1 MLPSWGL
8 SIRSTYHN
16 GWYETVSLLAYK
28 PHDTLGLVEVR
39 TIAAGAR
46 LLDVLLKAA
55 EVELYKAGPICSG
68 RFLIRIGGAQSSVEA
83 ALAAVASDA
92 SLLDWFVLPRTSPEL
107 LRPSRTASPQNR
119 ALSGSGG
126 ESPGGLGIAAADKA
140 LKGANVM
147 LARLA
152 VAQGI
157 NGKSFMVFFGPLPR
171 LKRRFPWQHRPWK
184 NQLVDRSVIARPEEA
199 TVASLVGIRNP

>member
-1 MLPSWGL
+1 MLTRKGL
-8 SIRSTYHN
+8 
-16 GWYETVSLLAYK
+16 
-28 PHDTLGLVEVR
+28 DTLGLVEVK

-46 LLDVLLKAA
+46 LLDLLLKAA

-92 SLLDWFVLPRTSPEL
+92 SLLDWFVLPRIAPEL
-107 LRPSRTASPQNR
+107 LQALQNR
-119 ALSGSGG
+119 QFPEPGFSLGVV
-126 ESPGGLGIAAADKA
+126 ESRRAASGIAAADKA
-140 LKGANVM
+140 LKGADVM

-157 NGKSFMVFFGPLPR
+157 NGKSFMVFSGTLAQVDEAVA
-171 LKRRFPWQHRPWK
+171 LAAQTLG
-184 NQLVDRSVIARPEEA
+184 NQLVDQSVIARPEEI
-199 TVASLVGIRNP
+199 TVASLVGMQPSGPPLL